1 MGGGVHPWLRWFTG
15 TTLATRPV
23 QPPAGSG
30 YDGRTMLST
39 PPAAVRAAT
48 TVPPETGTRPAGGTS
63 VSTRTGPPWNVVVWD
78 DPVNLMSYVTY
89 VFRSYF
95 GYPEEKARA
104 LMLEVHHHGR
114 SVVASGSLEEAET
127 HTAALHGFGLWAT
140 FEQAGGR

>member
-1 MGGGVHPWLRWFTG
+1 MPTQ
-15 TTLATRPV
+15 TLPEA
-23 QPPAGSG
+23 
-30 YDGRTMLST
+30 D
-39 PPAAVRAAT
+39 VRVEEGAEVADAWVT
-48 TVPPETGTRPAGGTS
+48 IV
-63 VSTRTGPPWNVVVWD
+63 WN

-95 GYPEEKARA
+95 GYPEDKARS

>member
-1 MGGGVHPWLRWFTG
+1 MTPVAAPTVDHELDIAQRIDPARPWQT
-15 TTLATRPV
+15 
-23 QPPAGSG
+23 
-30 YDGRTMLST
+30 
-39 PPAAVRAAT
+39 
-48 TVPPETGTRPAGGTS
+48 
-63 VSTRTGPPWNVVVWD
+63 VVWD

-95 GYPEEKARA
+95 GYPEEKARS

-127 HTAALHGFGLWAT
+127 HTAAMHGFGLWAT

>member
-1 MGGGVHPWLRWFTG
+1 MPSCL
-15 TTLATRPV
+15 
-23 QPPAGSG
+23 
-30 YDGRTMLST
+30 
-39 PPAAVRAAT
+39 PAAVRAAA
-48 TVPPETGTRPAGGTS
+48 TVPAETGTRSAGKTS
-63 VSTRTGPPWNVVVWD
+63 VSARTEQPWNVVVWD

-104 LMLEVHHHGR
+104 LMLEVHHQGR

>member
-1 MGGGVHPWLRWFTG
+1 MRCTVAPTAR
-15 TTLATRPV
+15 LA
-23 QPPAGSG
+23 A
-30 YDGRTMLST
+30 
-39 PPAAVRAAT
+39 
-48 TVPPETGTRPAGGTS
+48 TVPPETGTRPADAPAEVTA
-63 VSTRTGPPWNVVVWD
+63 TDLPWNVVVWD

-95 GYPEEKARA
+95 GYPEDKART
-104 LMLEVHHHGR
+104 LMLEVHHNGR